1 MFSAQ
6 LNKLVPIKLFRGNFL
21 PSVLRNLLVQVCF
34 VATLGLLISVCAN
47 MFVIGLQY
55 FERLRSNPKYVIKY
69 LEFEIA
75 VLPMLFLI
83 LSVGLVILLKNMG
96 NIQKWENP
104 ADIIFCAQNQKV
116 NLQSKHS
123 FFSVL
128 ASFISLAGGAS
139 LGQYGPIVHLGGTI
153 GAIFSNLLAK
163 INLSRDV
170 LIGCGVAAAISAGFN
185 APIAGILFSHEAV
198 LRHFSARAVALISIS
213 SICASAFDGFLFAT
227 DSIFEIGTDFSV
239 SSEMMFISLLA
250 GTFFGLSAM
259 SFIKLFFMVNK
270 FANRSKYV
278 SRFFF
283 VIGLFYLI
291 LLSQFVPDAIGMGM
305 NTINDLFNG
314 VRPLD
319 VLLIL
324 LVAKITAVFVSANIG
339 FAGGFFG
346 PALFVGAVIGA
357 LLGHFASFLGIST
370 LTTMLVVSG
379 SAAVAGTVFGAPIAM
394 VLLVLELTYSYDLA
408 LAAMLSIVVSSLIC
422 HLFFGHSL
430 FDLQL
435 LNRDIDLGKGRVFLE
450 LETIQM
456 SELASS
462 NYLSFKP
469 KDSAEF
475 ILKKMTQKNATE
487 SYCIDENG
495 VFLGKILIHR
505 VLENLDCHAEN
516 IADSNCM
523 RLFASQSMNSAIKT
537 ASNFVGESLP
547 VIRKDDNYLLGIV
560 SEADLFNSYI
570 QVSNMVRKIETS

>member
-1 MFSAQ
+1 M
-6 LNKLVPIKLFRGNFL
+6 
-21 PSVLRNLLVQVCF
+21 PSLLRNLFVQVCF
-34 VATLGLLISVCAN
+34 VAILGVLISVCAN
-47 MFVIGLQY
+47 MFVIGLKY
-55 FERLRSNPKYVIKY
+55 FEDSRATPDYVIRY

-75 VLPMLFLI
+75 VLPVLFLI
-83 LSVGLVILLKNMG
+83 LSVGIVVLIKKIG

-116 NLQSKHS
+116 SLQSRQS

-153 GAIFSNLLAK
+153 GVIFSNFLAK
-163 INLSRDV
+163 LNLSRDV

-185 APIAGILFSHEAV
+185 APIAGIIFSHEAV

-213 SICASAFDGFLFAT
+213 SICASAFDGFLFPT
-227 DSIFEIGTDFSV
+227 DSIFEIHTEFAV
-239 SSEMMFISLLA
+239 SSEMMLISLLA

-259 SFIKLFFMVNK
+259 IFIKLFFIVNK
-270 FANRSKYV
+270 FATMSKNV
-278 SRFFF
+278 SALFFIF
-283 VIGLFYLI
+283 GLLYLV
-291 LLSQFVPDAIGMGM
+291 LLSQFVPDAVGMGM
-305 NTINDLFNG
+305 STINDLFNG
-314 VRPLD
+314 VRPLE

-324 LVAKITAVFVSANIG
+324 LAAKTLAVFVSANIG

-357 LLGHFASFLGIST
+357 LLGHVVSFLGIGT

-435 LNRDIDLGKGRVFLE
+435 LNRGIDLAKGRVFLE
-450 LETIQM
+450 LETIKM

-462 NYLSFKP
+462 TYLSFKP
-469 KDSAEF
+469 EDSAEF
-475 ILKKMTQKNATE
+475 ILKKMTQENVTE
-487 SYCIDENG
+487 SYCIDQQG
-495 VFLGKILIHR
+495 IFLGKILIHK
-505 VLENLDCHAEN
+505 VLENLDSHAEN
-516 IADSNCM
+516 ISDANCL
-523 RLFASQSMNSAIKT
+523 RLFASQTMNSAIKT
-537 ASNFVGESLP
+537 ASNFVGEALP
-547 VIRKDDNYLLGIV
+547 VVTKDDNRLLGIV
-560 SEADLFNSYI
+560 SEADLFNSYM
-570 QVSNMVRKIETS
+570 QVNNMVRKIETS

>member
-1 MFSAQ
+1 MKQ
-6 LNKLVPIKLFRGNFL
+6 FRGNSL
-21 PSVLRNLLVQVCF
+21 PSVLRNLFVQVCF
-34 VATLGLLISVCAN
+34 VAILGLLISVCAN
-47 MFVIGLQY
+47 LFVMGLQY
-55 FERLRSNPKYVIKY
+55 FEHSRANPVYIVKY
-69 LEFEIA
+69 LKFEIA
-75 VLPMLFLI
+75 VLPILFLI
-83 LSVGLVILLKNMG
+83 LSIVFVILIKKMG

-116 NLQSKHS
+116 NLQSKQS

-153 GAIFSNLLAK
+153 GVIFSNLLAK
-163 INLSRDV
+163 LNLSRDV

-185 APIAGILFSHEAV
+185 APIAGIIFSHEAV

-213 SICASAFDGFLFAT
+213 SICASAFDGFLFSM
-227 DSIFEIGTDFSV
+227 DSIFEIDTNFSV

-259 SFIKLFFMVNK
+259 LFIKLFFIVNK
-270 FANRSKYV
+270 FANRSKVV
-278 SRFFF
+278 STVFFI
-283 VIGLFYLI
+283 IGLFYLI
-291 LLSQFVPDAIGMGM
+291 LLSQFFPDAVGMGM
-305 NTINDLFNG
+305 GTINDLFNE
-314 VRPLD
+314 VRPLEF
-319 VLLIL
+319 LLIL
-324 LVAKITAVFVSANIG
+324 LVAKTLAVFVSANIG

-357 LLGHFASFLGIST
+357 LLGHIVSFLGIAS

-435 LNRDIDLGKGRVFLE
+435 LNRGIDLAKGRVFLE

-456 SELASS
+456 NELASS

-469 KDSAEF
+469 RDSSEF
-475 ILKKMTQKNATE
+475 ILKKMTQANATE

-495 VFLGKILIHR
+495 IFIGKIFIHK
-505 VLENLDCHAEN
+505 VLENLNSHAEN
-516 IADSNCM
+516 ISDSNCLK
-523 RLFASQSMNSAIKT
+523 LFASQSMNSAIKT
-537 ASNFVGESLP
+537 ASNFVGEALP
-547 VIRKDDNYLLGIV
+547 VVRKDDNRLLGIV
-560 SEADLFNSYI
+560 SEADLFNSYM

>member
-1 MFSAQ
+1 M
-6 LNKLVPIKLFRGNFL
+6 
-21 PSVLRNLLVQVCF
+21 PSVLRNLFVQVCF
-34 VATLGLLISVCAN
+34 VAILGLLISVCAN
-47 MFVIGLQY
+47 MFVIGLKY
-55 FERLRSNPKYVIKY
+55 FEDSRANPTYVIRY

-75 VLPMLFLI
+75 VLPVLFLV
-83 LSVGLVILLKNMG
+83 LSVGLVVLIKKIG

-116 NLQSKHS
+116 NLQSKQS

-153 GAIFSNLLAK
+153 GVIFSNLLAK
-163 INLSRDV
+163 LNLSRDV

-185 APIAGILFSHEAV
+185 APIAGIIFSHEAV

-213 SICASAFDGFLFAT
+213 SICASAFDGFLFPT
-227 DSIFEIGTDFSV
+227 DSIFEIETNFAV
-239 SSEMMFISLLA
+239 SSEMMLISLLA

-259 SFIKLFFMVNK
+259 IFIKLFFIVNK
-270 FANRSKYV
+270 FANTSKNV
-278 SRFFF
+278 STFFF
-283 VIGLFYLI
+283 IIGLLYLI

-305 NTINDLFNG
+305 GTINDLFNSI
-314 VRPLD
+314 RPLE

-324 LVAKITAVFVSANIG
+324 LVAKTLAVFVSANIG

-357 LLGHFASFLGIST
+357 LLGHVVSFLGIGT

-408 LAAMLSIVVSSLIC
+408 LGGNVKHRGFITNLPS
-422 HLFFGHSL
+422 FFGHSL

-435 LNRDIDLGKGRVFLE
+435 LNRGIDLAKGRVFLE

-462 NYLSFKP
+462 DYLSFKP
-469 KDSAEF
+469 EDSSEF
-475 ILKKMTQKNATE
+475 ILKKMTQENATE
-487 SYCIDENG
+487 SYCVDKNG
-495 VFLGKILIHR
+495 IFLGKIFIHK
-505 VLENLDCHAEN
+505 VLENLDSHAEN
-516 IADSNCM
+516 ISDEKLYKAVC
-523 RLFASQSMNSAIKT
+523 FT
-537 ASNFVGESLP
+537 
-547 VIRKDDNYLLGIV
+547 DN
-560 SEADLFNSYI
+560 E
-570 QVSNMVRKIETS
+570 

>member
-1 MFSAQ
+1 M
-6 LNKLVPIKLFRGNFL
+6 
-21 PSVLRNLLVQVCF
+21 PSLLRNLFVQVCF
-34 VATLGLLISVCAN
+34 VAILGVLISVCAN
-47 MFVIGLQY
+47 MFVIGLKY
-55 FERLRSNPKYVIKY
+55 FENSRANPDYVIRY

-75 VLPMLFLI
+75 ILPVLFLV
-83 LSVGLVILLKNMG
+83 LSVGLVVLIKKIG

-116 NLQSKHS
+116 SLQSRQS

-153 GAIFSNLLAK
+153 GVIFSNFLAK
-163 INLSRDV
+163 LNLSRDV

-185 APIAGILFSHEAV
+185 APIAGIIFSHEAV

-213 SICASAFDGFLFAT
+213 SICASAFDGFLFPT
-227 DSIFEIGTDFSV
+227 DSIFEIHTEFAV
-239 SSEMMFISLLA
+239 SSEMMLISLLA

-259 SFIKLFFMVNK
+259 IFIKLFFIVNK
-270 FANRSKYV
+270 FATMSKNV
-278 SRFFF
+278 SALFFIF
-283 VIGLFYLI
+283 GLLYLV
-291 LLSQFVPDAIGMGM
+291 LLSQFVPDAVGMGM
-305 NTINDLFNG
+305 STINDLFNG
-314 VRPLD
+314 VRPLE

-324 LVAKITAVFVSANIG
+324 LAAKTLAVFVSANIG

-357 LLGHFASFLGIST
+357 LLGHVVSFLGIGT

-435 LNRDIDLGKGRVFLE
+435 LNRGIDLAKGRVFLE
-450 LETIQM
+450 LETIKM

-462 NYLSFKP
+462 TYLSFKP
-469 KDSAEF
+469 EDSAEF
-475 ILKKMTQKNATE
+475 ILKKMTQENVTE
-487 SYCIDENG
+487 SYCIDQQG
-495 VFLGKILIHR
+495 IFLGKILIHK
-505 VLENLDCHAEN
+505 VLENLDSHAEN
-516 IADSNCM
+516 ISDANCL
-523 RLFASQSMNSAIKT
+523 RLFASQTMNSAIKT
-537 ASNFVGESLP
+537 ASNFVGEALP
-547 VIRKDDNYLLGIV
+547 VVTKDDNRLLGIV
-560 SEADLFNSYI
+560 SEADLFNSYM
-570 QVSNMVRKIETS
+570 QVNNMVRKIETS

>member
-1 MFSAQ
+1 M
-6 LNKLVPIKLFRGNFL
+6 
-21 PSVLRNLLVQVCF
+21 LRNLFVQVCF
-34 VATLGLLISVCAN
+34 VAILGVLISVCAN
-47 MFVIGLQY
+47 MFVIGLKY
-55 FERLRSNPKYVIKY
+55 FEDSRATPDYVIRY

-75 VLPMLFLI
+75 VLPVLFLI
-83 LSVGLVILLKNMG
+83 LSVGLVVLIKKIG

-116 NLQSKHS
+116 SLQSRQS

-153 GAIFSNLLAK
+153 GVIFSNFLAK
-163 INLSRDV
+163 LNLSRDV

-185 APIAGILFSHEAV
+185 APIAGIIFSHEAV

-213 SICASAFDGFLFAT
+213 SICASAFDGFLFPT
-227 DSIFEIGTDFSV
+227 DSIFEIHTEFAV
-239 SSEMMFISLLA
+239 SSEMMLISLLA

-259 SFIKLFFMVNK
+259 IFIKLFFIVNK
-270 FANRSKYV
+270 FATMSKNV
-278 SRFFF
+278 SAIFFIF
-283 VIGLFYLI
+283 GLLYLV
-291 LLSQFVPDAIGMGM
+291 LLSQFVPDAVGMGM
-305 NTINDLFNG
+305 STINDLFNG
-314 VRPLD
+314 VRPLE

-324 LVAKITAVFVSANIG
+324 LAAKTLAVFVSANIG

-357 LLGHFASFLGIST
+357 LLGHVVSFLGIGT

-435 LNRDIDLGKGRVFLE
+435 LNRGIDLAKGRVFLE
-450 LETIQM
+450 LETIKM

-462 NYLSFKP
+462 TYLSFKP
-469 KDSAEF
+469 EDSAEF
-475 ILKKMTQKNATE
+475 ILKKMTQENVTE
-487 SYCIDENG
+487 SYCIDQQG
-495 VFLGKILIHR
+495 IFLGKILIHK
-505 VLENLDCHAEN
+505 VLENLDSHAEN
-516 IADSNCM
+516 ISDANCL
-523 RLFASQSMNSAIKT
+523 RLFASQTMNSAIKT
-537 ASNFVGESLP
+537 ASNFVGEALP
-547 VIRKDDNYLLGIV
+547 VVTKDDNRLLGIV
-560 SEADLFNSYI
+560 SEADLFNSYM
-570 QVSNMVRKIETS
+570 QVNNMVRKIETS

>member
-1 MFSAQ
+1 M
-6 LNKLVPIKLFRGNFL
+6 
-21 PSVLRNLLVQVCF
+21 PSLLRNLFVQVCF
-34 VATLGLLISVCAN
+34 VAILGVLISVCAN
-47 MFVIGLQY
+47 MFVIGLKY
-55 FERLRSNPKYVIKY
+55 FENSRANPDYVIRY

-75 VLPMLFLI
+75 VLPVLFLI
-83 LSVGLVILLKNMG
+83 LSVGLVVLIKKIG

-116 NLQSKHS
+116 SLQSRQS

-153 GAIFSNLLAK
+153 GVIFSNFLAK
-163 INLSRDV
+163 LNLSRDV

-185 APIAGILFSHEAV
+185 APIAGIIFSHEAV

-213 SICASAFDGFLFAT
+213 SICASAFDGFLFPT
-227 DSIFEIGTDFSV
+227 DSIFEIHTEFAV
-239 SSEMMFISLLA
+239 SSEMMLISLLA

-259 SFIKLFFMVNK
+259 IFIKLFFIVNK
-270 FANRSKYV
+270 FATMSKNV
-278 SRFFF
+278 SALFFIF
-283 VIGLFYLI
+283 GLLYLV
-291 LLSQFVPDAIGMGM
+291 LLSQFVPDAVGMGM
-305 NTINDLFNG
+305 STINDLFNG
-314 VRPLD
+314 VRPLE

-324 LVAKITAVFVSANIG
+324 LAAKTLAVFVSANIG

-357 LLGHFASFLGIST
+357 LLGHVVSFLGIGT

-435 LNRDIDLGKGRVFLE
+435 LNRGIDLAKGRVFLE
-450 LETIQM
+450 LETIKM

-462 NYLSFKP
+462 TYLSFKP
-469 KDSAEF
+469 EDSAEF
-475 ILKKMTQKNATE
+475 ILKKMTQENVTE
-487 SYCIDENG
+487 SYCIDQQG
-495 VFLGKILIHR
+495 ILLGKILIHK
-505 VLENLDCHAEN
+505 VLENLDSHAEN
-516 IADSNCM
+516 ISDANCL
-523 RLFASQSMNSAIKT
+523 RLFASQTMNSAIKT
-537 ASNFVGESLP
+537 ASNFVGEALP
-547 VIRKDDNYLLGIV
+547 VVTKDDNRLLGIV
-560 SEADLFNSYI
+560 SEADLFNSYM
-570 QVSNMVRKIETS
+570 QVNNMVRKIETS

>member
-1 MFSAQ
+1 M
-6 LNKLVPIKLFRGNFL
+6 
-21 PSVLRNLLVQVCF
+21 PSLLRNLFVQVCF
-34 VATLGLLISVCAN
+34 VAILGLLISVCAN
-47 MFVIGLQY
+47 MFVIGLKY
-55 FERLRSNPKYVIKY
+55 FEDSRATPDYVIRY

-75 VLPMLFLI
+75 VLPVLFLI
-83 LSVGLVILLKNMG
+83 LSVGLVVLIKKIG

-116 NLQSKHS
+116 SLQSRQS

-153 GAIFSNLLAK
+153 GVIFSNFLAK
-163 INLSRDV
+163 LNLSRDV

-185 APIAGILFSHEAV
+185 APIAGIIFSHEAV

-213 SICASAFDGFLFAT
+213 SICASAFDGFLFPT
-227 DSIFEIGTDFSV
+227 DSIFEIHTEFAV
-239 SSEMMFISLLA
+239 SSEMMLISLLA

-259 SFIKLFFMVNK
+259 IFIKLFFIVNK
-270 FANRSKYV
+270 FATMSKNV
-278 SRFFF
+278 SALFFIF
-283 VIGLFYLI
+283 GLLYLV
-291 LLSQFVPDAIGMGM
+291 LLSQFVPDAVGMGM
-305 NTINDLFNG
+305 STINDLFNG
-314 VRPLD
+314 VRPLE

-324 LVAKITAVFVSANIG
+324 LAAKTLAVFVSANIG

-357 LLGHFASFLGIST
+357 LLGHVVSFLGIGT

-435 LNRDIDLGKGRVFLE
+435 LNRGIDLAKGRVFLE
-450 LETIQM
+450 LETIKM

-462 NYLSFKP
+462 TYLSFKP
-469 KDSAEF
+469 EDSAEF
-475 ILKKMTQKNATE
+475 ILKKMTQENVTE
-487 SYCIDENG
+487 SYCIDQQG
-495 VFLGKILIHR
+495 IFLGKILIHK
-505 VLENLDCHAEN
+505 VLENLDSHAEN
-516 IADSNCM
+516 ISDENCI
-523 RLFASQSMNSAIKT
+523 RLFASQTMNSAIKT
-537 ASNFVGESLP
+537 ASNFVGEALP
-547 VIRKDDNYLLGIV
+547 VVTKDDNRLLGIV
-560 SEADLFNSYI
+560 SEADLFNSYM
-570 QVSNMVRKIETS
+570 QVNNMVRKIETS

>member
-1 MFSAQ
+1 M
-6 LNKLVPIKLFRGNFL
+6 
-21 PSVLRNLLVQVCF
+21 PSLLRNLFVQVCF
-34 VATLGLLISVCAN
+34 VAILGLLISVCAN
-47 MFVIGLQY
+47 MFVIGLKY
-55 FERLRSNPKYVIKY
+55 FEDLRAIPDYVIRY

-75 VLPMLFLI
+75 VLPVLFLI
-83 LSVGLVILLKNMG
+83 LSVGIVVLIKKIG

-116 NLQSKHS
+116 SLQSRQS

-153 GAIFSNLLAK
+153 GVIFSNFLAK
-163 INLSRDV
+163 LNLSRDV

-185 APIAGILFSHEAV
+185 APIAGIIFSHEAV

-213 SICASAFDGFLFAT
+213 SICASAFDGFLFPT
-227 DSIFEIGTDFSV
+227 DSIFEIHTEFAV
-239 SSEMMFISLLA
+239 SSEMMLISLLA

-259 SFIKLFFMVNK
+259 IFIKLFFIVNK
-270 FANRSKYV
+270 FATMSKNV
-278 SRFFF
+278 SALFFIF
-283 VIGLFYLI
+283 GLLYLV
-291 LLSQFVPDAIGMGM
+291 LLSQFVPDAVGMGM
-305 NTINDLFNG
+305 STINDLFNG
-314 VRPLD
+314 VRPLE

-324 LVAKITAVFVSANIG
+324 LAAKTLAVFVSANIG

-357 LLGHFASFLGIST
+357 LLGHVVSFLGIGT

-435 LNRDIDLGKGRVFLE
+435 LNRGIDLAKGRVFLE
-450 LETIQM
+450 LETIKM

-462 NYLSFKP
+462 TYLSFKP
-469 KDSAEF
+469 EDSAEF
-475 ILKKMTQKNATE
+475 ILKKMTQENVTE
-487 SYCIDENG
+487 SYCIDQQG
-495 VFLGKILIHR
+495 IFLGKILIHK
-505 VLENLDCHAEN
+505 VLENLDSHAEN
-516 IADSNCM
+516 ISDANCL
-523 RLFASQSMNSAIKT
+523 RLFASQTMNSAIKT
-537 ASNFVGESLP
+537 ASNFVGEALP
-547 VIRKDDNYLLGIV
+547 VVTKDDNRLLGIV
-560 SEADLFNSYI
+560 SEADLFNSYM
-570 QVSNMVRKIETS
+570 QVNNMVRKIETS